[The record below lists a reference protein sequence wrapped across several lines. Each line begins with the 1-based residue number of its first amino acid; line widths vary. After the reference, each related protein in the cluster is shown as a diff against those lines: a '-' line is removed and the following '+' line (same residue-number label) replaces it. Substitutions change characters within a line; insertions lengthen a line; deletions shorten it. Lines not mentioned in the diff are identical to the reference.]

1 MTTTTIPSKKLILL
15 AMDVYKDAMAE
26 GYGYLAPESVVS
38 YLLQNDIDE
47 AEAHS
52 ILCTITVADQYDL
65 KLS

>member
-1 MTTTTIPSKKLILL
+1 MTTTTIPSKKLIFL

-26 GYGYLAPESVVS
+26 GYGYLAPASVIS

-47 AEAHS
+47 AAAHS
-52 ILCTITVADQYDL
+52 ILCAITVAYEYDL